1 MGVSRKLSLQKY
13 TDVYS
18 ITELFPI
25 DVDNICPNFYFFII
39 FIKLICGKYID
50 LYI

>member
-18 ITELFPI
+18 ITELFSI
-25 DVDNICPNFYFFII
+25 DVDNVCPNLFYFYFF
-39 FIKLICGKYID
+39 L
-50 LYI
+50 LS

>member
-25 DVDNICPNFYFFII
+25 DVDNICPNLFY
-39 FIKLICGKYID
+39 L
-50 LYI
+50 

>member
-1 MGVSRKLSLQKY
+1 MGVSRKLSLQKYIKMY

-25 DVDNICPNFYFFII
+25 DVDNICPNFFF
-39 FIKLICGKYID
+39 KLICGKYID
-50 LYI
+50 LYV